1 MLEQIII
8 CHIVSVTYE
17 CIKVRTVHLN
27 KLSVVGLFSVDCD
40 NIDKRSTHNNCRQ
53 AHYHI
58 KCRDYKEMQN
68 RNFLCRNP
76 VIKQNWDD
84 EYGLQLECKRNA
96 DEHKRCNRLVF
107 VQKQDCKDYKRGVKL
122 IALSPK
128 R

>member
-1 MLEQIII
+1 MSEDRKLLEQIII
-8 CHIVSVTYE
+8 CYIVSVTYE

-27 KLSVVGLFSVDCD
+27 KLSVVGLFRIYCD
-40 NIDKRSTHNNCRQ
+40 DIDKRSTHNNCRQ

-76 VIKQNWDD
+76 VIKQNRDD

-96 DEHKRCNRLVF
+96 DDTN
-107 VQKQDCKDYKRGVKL
+107 DTIG
-122 IALSPK
+122 LSCAK
-128 R
+128 TGLQGL